1 MFNFVHTPTLYIAET
16 ENRRCNMLN
25 NSRVSFRINLNL
37 WRRFCEVSKMYGIN
51 KSDYLRS
58 KIIDF
63 LREKM
68 NNGGTNH
75 DQ

>member
-1 MFNFVHTPTLYIAET
+1 
-16 ENRRCNMLN
+16 MLN